1 MPLEGLDEEGLPR
14 NPNLQL
20 AQWRFVLTLDDGLV
34 DKQTFWDQLLE
45 VIKEKG
51 RISLFYYIHI
61 FSCARHGAI
70 LYLYLSRSSIHV
82 G

>member
-1 MPLEGLDEEGLPR
+1 MPIEGLDEEGLPR

-20 AQWRFVLTLDDGLV
+20 AQWRFILTLDDGLV

-51 RISLFYYIHI
+51 RIFSVCNIHV
-61 FSCARHGAI
+61 FSCTRYGSI
-70 LYLYLSRSSIHV
+70 LCLYLSRSSIHV